1 MSIPKPTAEELK
13 QWEEKLKDENLST
26 RRGECARRVVYG
38 FQDGIKLTVAT
49 WEDAKNHTNIRR
61 DRVCYGC
68 ARPFLGQADAKFC
81 SSACKQKAYRRRS
94 SPKLSP
100 RQKAKGLV
108 WKGDSTV

>member
-1 MSIPKPTAEELK
+1 MSIPKPTAAELK
-13 QWEEKLKDENLST
+13 QWEEKLQEQDLSM
-26 RRGECARRVVYG
+26 RRGANESRVVYG
-38 FQDGIKLTVAT
+38 YEDRGLTIST
-49 WEDAKNHTNIRR
+49 WEDAKNHTTMRR

-68 ARPFLGQADAKFC
+68 AKPFLGQADAKFC